1 MGVLKWLCLCVCP
14 PGFPRSPVGKVR
26 LQCDAGDAVR
36 PLGREDPLERERAAG
51 TGVLAWETPL
61 TGRLAGY
68 RPRGRRVDTT
78 EPLTRQRQPTS
89 TQAHIPE
96 KTVKLAFKDVGKI

>member
-61 TGRLAGY
+61 TGDWRATDHVAEEWTRL
-68 RPRGRRVDTT
+68 
-78 EPLTRQRQPTS
+78 S
-89 TQAHIPE
+89 H
-96 KTVKLAFKDVGKI
+96 